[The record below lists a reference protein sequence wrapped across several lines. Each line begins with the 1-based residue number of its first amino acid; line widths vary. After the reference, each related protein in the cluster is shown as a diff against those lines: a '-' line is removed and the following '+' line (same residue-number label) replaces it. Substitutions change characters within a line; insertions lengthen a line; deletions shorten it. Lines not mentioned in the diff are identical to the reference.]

1 MKKPVLALL
10 SIILLTA
17 GCSQRPAATTKI
29 PLTSAHR
36 GAATIAPE
44 NTMASVDSCIKYG
57 VGNIE
62 CDVCISKDSVFY
74 VLHDSTLDRT
84 TNGTGAISQWLSAD
98 IDTLDAGSWFAP
110 RFAGQRVLRLTDLL
124 RKAKE
129 RGLRITI
136 DYRNGGLHQLL
147 DLIKD
152 EGMLEN
158 CNFTFSKEY
167 HAKCFRKMA
176 PEVRT
181 LQAYI
186 KSEKDIEHVVKELHP
201 DIAVVWIDSLTPQF
215 VKKCREHNL
224 QVLALVLGLDDKT
237 EENQKA
243 VDLGVDII
251 ATDHPEKF
259 IMKYGQPSI

>member
-1 MKKPVLALL
+1 MKKPVLTLL
-10 SIILLTA
+10 SIILLAA
-17 GCSQRPAATTKI
+17 GCSRQPAATTKI
-29 PLTSAHR
+29 PITSAHR
-36 GAATIAPE
+36 GAAAIAPE

-62 CDVCISKDSVFY
+62 CDVCISKDSIFY

-110 RFAGQRVLRLTDLL
+110 RFAGQRVLRFTDLL

-129 RGLRITI
+129 HGLRITI

-147 DLIKD
+147 DLIKK

-158 CNFTFSKEY
+158 CNFTFSKEQ

-176 PEVRT
+176 PEVKT

-186 KSEKDIEHVVKELHP
+186 RSEKDIEHVVKELQP
-201 DIAVVWIDSLTPQF
+201 NIAVAWIDSLTPQF
-215 VKKCREHNL
+215 VKKCRAHNL

-243 VDLGVDII
+243 VDLGVDFI
-251 ATDHPEKF
+251 APDRPDEF
-259 IMKYGQPSI
+259 IMKYGKPEK